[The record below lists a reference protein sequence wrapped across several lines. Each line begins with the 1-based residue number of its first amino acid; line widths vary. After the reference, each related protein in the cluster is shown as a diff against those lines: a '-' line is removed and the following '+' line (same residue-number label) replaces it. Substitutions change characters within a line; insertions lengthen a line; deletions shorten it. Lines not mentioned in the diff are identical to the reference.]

1 MTIDEIIDEI
11 KQANT
16 IVVLTHETP
25 DGDAIGSSLG
35 VKLALE
41 KIGKMVDVI
50 ITECPRMYDYL
61 PKFTEIKKKSD
72 IEKYDLAISV
82 DCADLKR
89 LDKKEY
95 FENALKTI
103 VIDHHG
109 SNNMYG
115 DLNYV
120 NPAAPACSEII
131 LAILTYF
138 KFDID
143 IDIGT
148 CLMTGIITDTGGL
161 QYPATTA
168 DTFEYTAELL
178 RKGVNISEIYKRTL
192 HTKTRA
198 NFELGKRVIERLEL
212 LEDGKIAFSY
222 ITLKDLND
230 INAEEGDHE
239 GLVNIGREIENV
251 QISIFIRQK
260 NEQDEYKISMRSN
273 SDKINVSDI
282 CMIFGG
288 GGHPRA
294 AGAVIKG
301 DVQTIKEK
309 LLAVINKII

>member
-61 PKFTEIKKKSD
+61 PKFTEIKKNSD

-230 INAEEGDHE
+230 VNAEEGDHE

-251 QISIFIRQK
+251 EISIFIRQK

-309 LLAVINKII
+309 LLAVINKMI

>member
-41 KIGKMVDVI
+41 KIGKTVDVI

-212 LEDGKIAFSY
+212 LENGKIAFSY

-230 INAEEGDHE
+230 VNAEEGDHE

-309 LLAVINKII
+309 LLSVINKMI

>member
-212 LEDGKIAFSY
+212 LENGKIAFSY

-251 QISIFIRQK
+251 EISIFIRQK

>member
-120 NPAAPACSEII
+120 NPVAPACSEII

-212 LEDGKIAFSY
+212 LENGKIAFSY

-230 INAEEGDHE
+230 VNAEEGDHE
-239 GLVNIGREIENV
+239 GLVNIGREIEDV
-251 QISIFIRQK
+251 EISIFIRQK

-282 CMIFGG
+282 CMVFGG

-309 LLAVINKII
+309 LLAAINKMI

>member
-61 PKFTEIKKKSD
+61 PKFTEIKKNSD

-115 DLNYV
+115 DLNYI

-212 LEDGKIAFSY
+212 LENGKIAFSY

-230 INAEEGDHE
+230 VNAEEGDHE

-273 SDKINVSDI
+273 IDKINVSDI

-309 LLAVINKII
+309 LLAVINKMI

>member
-61 PKFTEIKKKSD
+61 PKFTEIKKNSD

-212 LEDGKIAFSY
+212 LENGKIAFSY

-230 INAEEGDHE
+230 VNAEEGDHE

-251 QISIFIRQK
+251 EISIFIRQK

-309 LLAVINKII
+309 LLAVINKMI

>member
-61 PKFTEIKKKSD
+61 PKFTEIKKNSD

-115 DLNYV
+115 DLNYI

-212 LEDGKIAFSY
+212 LENGKIAFSY

-230 INAEEGDHE
+230 VNAEEGDHE

-273 SDKINVSDI
+273 IDKINVSDI

-309 LLAVINKII
+309 LLSVINKMI